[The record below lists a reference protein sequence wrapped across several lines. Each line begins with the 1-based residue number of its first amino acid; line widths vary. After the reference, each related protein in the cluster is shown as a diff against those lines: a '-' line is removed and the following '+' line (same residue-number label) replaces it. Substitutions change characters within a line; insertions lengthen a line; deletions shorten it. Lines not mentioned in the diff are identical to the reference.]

1 MNEHP
6 KQAFFTLGEAA
17 KAAGKSKSTISNAVK
32 NGRLSVHEKTE
43 SGFKIAAAELF
54 RAFPAERVN
63 SSANG
68 QNEQT
73 LTGELNTLNRG
84 LEREIELLRERLA
97 EKDETIQDL
106 RARLDR
112 ESEERRN
119 LTAMLTDQ
127 RQKEGRGFWSRLLGD
142 N

>member
-17 KAAGKSKSTISNAVK
+17 KAAGKSKATISNAVK
-32 NGRLSVHEKTE
+32 KGRLSVHEKTE

-63 SSANG
+63 SSVNV

-73 LTGELNTLNRG
+73 LTGELNTPNRG

-106 RARLDR
+106 RERLDR

-127 RQKEGRGFWSRLLGD
+127 RQKEGRGFWSRLFG